1 MTESVFSVNGWQL
14 VFTLC
19 NLLLDY
25 FILKKFLYN
34 PVKKMFALRQKEVE
48 DVYAKADEAQTAALT
63 MKTQYEE
70 KMASAKEEADEIVRS
85 ATGRAQLRSDAMIAE
100 ARDSA
105 ADIIKRAM
113 VRVDRRLAAEG
124 LPARLILQ
132 VHDELIVEAHQSVAE
147 KVKTVLQEE
156 MEGAVALAVPLTV
169 GIGEGTDWLTA
180 NH

>member
-48 DVYAKADEAQTAALT
+48 DVYAKADEAQTAANT
-63 MKTQYEE
+63 MKSQYEE

-105 ADIIKRAM
+105 ADIIRRAGEQAEIEKKQALNE
-113 VRVDRRLAAEG
+113 VKNQIADIALQAAETV
-124 LPARLILQ
+124 IEK
-132 VHDELIVEAHQSVAE
+132 ELDADSHRRMIDDFIESVGEDKWQS
-147 KVKTVLQEE
+147 
-156 MEGAVALAVPLTV
+156 
-169 GIGEGTDWLTA
+169 
-180 NH
+180 